1 MKKSLFMLALA
12 LVVSST
18 SYAQVTLKGIVN
30 SNRYDDGDQLEN
42 KSTYVG
48 WLSKDQD
55 PAGVGKSIFAS
66 KMGIYKIPVK
76 ETLVEPV
83 QYPYIPISEY
93 YSNGSFTDVEKAL
106 LVNNTLNM

>member
-1 MKKSLFMLALA
+1 MKKSLFMLTLA

-30 SNRYDDGDQLEN
+30 NNRYDDGDQLEN

-66 KMGIYKIPVK
+66 
-76 ETLVEPV
+76 
-83 QYPYIPISEY
+83 
-93 YSNGSFTDVEKAL
+93 
-106 LVNNTLNM
+106 